1 MPLRQTLVID
11 WPAKLDH
18 LLDGTQIATDSQGGR
33 CCRVD
38 ADVDAEALLA
48 IHEFEAHARRRR
60 VQLRLAPRA
69 ECITG
74 EMNPCF
80 SLGAAPDQTRHIA
93 RVRISFHNLQN
104 GECID
109 AAAGD

>member
-11 WPAKLDH
+11 WPTTLEH
-18 LLDGTQIATDSQGGR
+18 LIEGSQITTGQGGR
-33 CCRVD
+33 CCRID
-38 ADVDAEALLA
+38 ADVNAETLLA

-60 VQLRLAPRA
+60 VQLRLSFRG
-69 ECITG
+69 ECMTG

-80 SLGAAPDQTRHIA
+80 SLGAAPDRAGHIA
-93 RVRISFHNLQN
+93 RVRISFHHLQD

-109 AAAGD
+109 EAGSD